1 MPKHPKEKEIELNI
15 KELED
20 ELDRRVKEQTKEMGL
35 KIKILEELNKGME
48 VLVKKKEKDKE
59 EIENTILANVKMLIA
74 PYFEK
79 IKKTKLD
86 DRQKVF
92 IDIIESNINEIIS
105 PFSRKMSIKE
115 LNLTPMEIQIANLI
129 IQGAPSKKIGKI
141 INISPR
147 TVDTHRKN
155 IRKKIGLNKK
165 RANLRSYLLALN

>member
-1 MPKHPKEKEIELNI
+1 MSKNPTY
-15 KELED
+15 KELELKIKGIED

-115 LNLTPMEIQIANLI
+115 LNLTPMEIQIVNLI

-155 IRKKIGLNKK
+155 IRKKTGLNRK

>member
-1 MPKHPKEKEIELNI
+1 MSKNQEYKEIELNI
-15 KELED
+15 KRIED

-105 PFSRKMSIKE
+105 PFARKMSIKE

-155 IRKKIGLNKK
+155 IRKKIGLNQK

>member
-1 MPKHPKEKEIELNI
+1 MSKNQEYKEVELNI
-15 KELED
+15 KGLED

-35 KIKILEELNKGME
+35 KIKSLEELNKGME

-105 PFSRKMSIKE
+105 PFARKMSIKE

-155 IRKKIGLNKK
+155 IRKKIGLNQK

>member
-1 MPKHPKEKEIELNI
+1 MPKYPKDEKIELKI
-15 KELED
+15 KGIED
-20 ELDRRVKEQTKEMGL
+20 ELDRRVKEQAKEMEL
-35 KIKILEELNKGME
+35 KIKSLEELNKGME
-48 VLVKKKEKDKE
+48 ALLKKKEKDKR
-59 EIENTILANVKMLIA
+59 EIENNILANVKMLIL

-105 PFSRKMSIKE
+105 PFPRKMSIKE

-141 INISPR
+141 MNISPR

-155 IRKKIGLNKK
+155 IRKKIGLDQK